1 MQVGD
6 FEDSSFPVSISLLT
20 RRPSD
25 LDTDLSA
32 LLTNE
37 GIRGDGTAC
46 LNRPGTD
53 ASRKALR
60 PRGPL
65 PGLGCLVPG
74 TFDLQPVA
82 CGCAAGADRP

>member
-6 FEDSSFPVSISLLT
+6 WKDSSFPVSISLDSASV
-20 RRPSD
+20 RPGHR
-25 LDTDLSA
+25 SA